1 MWHVNCPNWRL
12 HYDIRLYHW
21 ESMVCSYIECLTC
34 KQKKCVWIDDVAG
47 YWSARGPCANP
58 ASVGGVDGQLQT
70 SKTRSAA
77 DLQRPQWSGTLT
89 ARHAVDRC
97 PTRRYALQ
105 NVTPKHPE
113 HAWILWVWMID
124 MYSVHVQGK
133 ALMRPTTS
141 MNMAGP
147 RIGKSTQ
154 ESKLPCFL
162 HFICCIMYDVHVGS
176 ENLMDIALMVG
187 AICARK
193 WVCWN
198 KAQLG
203 LWKCSCGR
211 RHALRPLL
219 DVWLL

>member
-1 MWHVNCPNWRL
+1 
-12 HYDIRLYHW
+12 
-21 ESMVCSYIECLTC
+21 
-34 KQKKCVWIDDVAG
+34 
-47 YWSARGPCANP
+47 
-58 ASVGGVDGQLQT
+58 
-70 SKTRSAA
+70 
-77 DLQRPQWSGTLT
+77 
-89 ARHAVDRC
+89 
-97 PTRRYALQ
+97 
-105 NVTPKHPE
+105 
-113 HAWILWVWMID
+113 

-219 DVWLL
+219 DVWLLQLSMFLNNCIASNRNVRVKHKNLHVFMFFLVKAIFRIDAEVCSWPIKIGLSAGC